1 MSDLNLQQHQKEGGK
16 LESQPKPNPFAQKY
30 IWPKLT
36 LDDPLIMAVQ
46 KVIDEKLGL
55 VKLNDEEIKK
65 VIDDVNDIKMFEWWN
80 VGWTFKCLILK
91 MWFEKLVNS
100 DSFKTKKFPCFM
112 ENDELERRAKMFD
125 FEVEEAIEI
134 WLKYK
139 I

>member
-1 MSDLNLQQHQKEGGK
+1 
-16 LESQPKPNPFAQKY
+16 
-30 IWPKLT
+30 

-80 VGWTFKCLILK
+80 VGWTFKCYILK

-100 DSFKTKKFPCFM
+100 DSFKTKKFPCFK
-112 ENDELERRAKMFD
+112 ENDDLERRAKMFD
-125 FEVEEAIEI
+125 YEVEEAIEI